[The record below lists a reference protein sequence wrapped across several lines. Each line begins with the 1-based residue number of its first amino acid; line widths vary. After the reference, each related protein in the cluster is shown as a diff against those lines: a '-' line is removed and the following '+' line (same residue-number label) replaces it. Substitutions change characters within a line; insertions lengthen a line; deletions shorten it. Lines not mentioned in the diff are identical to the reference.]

1 VCSWHHCTAH
11 IYILQCFSGT
21 TWRCGRMVVTDEQHA
36 CSHCCWF
43 VGAPRS
49 FGGPCIQCLLDPKPK
64 LLVEDQCRNSTVIQ
78 TANPTKLLLS
88 PATRLSGTTPTKQA
102 ILHWSWSLPT
112 SQFLHGSFLATRCQI
127 GGDVHVH
134 TRRGWERDGAHG
146 VLAAEDRKERER
158 TCNGFAGLVLE

>member
-64 LLVEDQCRNSTVIQ
+64 LQVEDQCRNSTVIQ

-102 ILHWSWSLPT
+102 ILHWSWSLP
-112 SQFLHGSFLATRCQI
+112 SSFTVNFSPPDAKLVGMYTYTRAE
-127 GGDVHVH
+127 GGREMGHMGCLLLR
-134 TRRGWERDGAHG
+134 TEKR
-146 VLAAEDRKERER
+146 EREL
-158 TCNGFAGLVLE
+158 AMASLVSS